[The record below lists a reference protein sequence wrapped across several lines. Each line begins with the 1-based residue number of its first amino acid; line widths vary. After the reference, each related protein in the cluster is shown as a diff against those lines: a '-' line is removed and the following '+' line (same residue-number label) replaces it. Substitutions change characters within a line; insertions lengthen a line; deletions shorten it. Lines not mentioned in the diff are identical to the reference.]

1 MLRTEKKDG
10 QKDGDPVMKI
20 NKEILKQ
27 LIKEEIASIEEVAG
41 PSADVVKVKK
51 YMDTYK
57 LTELIATRIDTPQEF
72 SALIK
77 LMINLPGKVKPAQ
90 KSSILRTLITGVG
103 KPEGTTQQQQV
114 APAAQPPVAE
124 HRRPTKKRRK

>member
-103 KPEGTTQQQQV
+103 KPEETTQQQQV